1 MCDITRFIIQF
12 NCNNGQVRYPVQLVL
27 VKSFITS
34 HPFEKERFLSK
45 LNIKLNRNYSI
56 RKSEKGQ
63 FINRQNN

>member
-27 VKSFITS
+27 VKSLIITS

-45 LNIKLNRNYSI
+45 LNIKLN
-56 RKSEKGQ
+56 
-63 FINRQNN
+63 